1 MDKYPI
7 SASSLEKFYY
17 VDGHQLERQYKDHLS
32 DYLDW
37 AISEIGLH
45 AENWLVFPENVGPRQ
60 SIDETSLSDGELYT
74 IVTNKD
80 AHGRKGALVAIIL
93 GTKSED
99 VIAALNTMPEEVR
112 NTVTEITLDLSSSMR
127 KIARLSFPK
136 AVQVIDRFH
145 VQKLML
151 EAVQD
156 VRIRHRWETLEEFN
170 RTAAEYRKRGETYHP
185 TTLKNGDTIKELL
198 ARSRYLLYKSPEKW
212 SRQQKQRAELLFD
225 LFPDIKDA
233 YWLGHDLRLI
243 YSKTKEIGVGYT
255 KLAKWFNKV
264 EQLGIKELATVAGT
278 VMERY
283 RDILNFFELRN
294 TNAFAESFN
303 AKLKS
308 FRAKLNGVSDKKFF
322 LFRIAKI
329 WG

>member
-1 MDKYPI
+1 MDTCPI
-7 SASSLEKFYY
+7 SARSLTKHYGI
-17 VDGHQLERQYKDHLS
+17 DGDLFERQYKTHLS
-32 DYLDW
+32 GYGNW
-37 AISEIGLH
+37 SQKAH
-45 AENWLVFPENVGPRQ
+45 ATEYMVFPRNTGEYLC
-60 SIDETSLSDGELYT
+60 IDETALSNGELYT
-74 IVTNKD
+74 IITRMD
-80 AHGRKGALVAIIL
+80 AHGHKKALVAMIK
-93 GTKSED
+93 GT
-99 VIAALNTMPEEVR
+99 AASIVSQYIKKIPTPQRMAVKEVTM
-112 NTVTEITLDLSSSMR
+112 DLSDSMR
-127 KIARLSFPK
+127 AIARECFPN
-136 AVQVIDRFH
+136 ARITIDRFH

-170 RTAAEYRKRGETYHP
+170 KTASEYRKRGETYRP

-243 YSKTKEIGVGYT
+243 YSKTKETGAGYT